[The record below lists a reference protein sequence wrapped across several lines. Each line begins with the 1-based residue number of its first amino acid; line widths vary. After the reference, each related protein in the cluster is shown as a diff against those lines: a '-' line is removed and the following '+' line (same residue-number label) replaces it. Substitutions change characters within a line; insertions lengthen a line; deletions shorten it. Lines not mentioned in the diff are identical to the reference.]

1 MSKGLKI
8 TLIVVGVL
16 AGAALLVGG
25 GIALGHTLFN
35 RWGDGRP
42 FGMMNRGRS
51 FQDDK
56 QDNRFGP
63 GMMGRNGAYKKEGSR
78 GGFGMGMMGRLDNN
92 FNGTPLT
99 VDETKQ
105 AIQSYL
111 TGLNNADLT
120 LKEVMVFNNNA
131 YGLIVEKSTGK
142 GALEVL
148 VDPLSKTVSP
158 EFGPNM
164 MWNQKYSPM
173 GAGGYRRGMMGAFG
187 ARGAT
192 QPSTANVVEMTVTST
207 QAIQYA
213 QEYLDKN
220 VAGTKAASDPM
231 AFYGYYTL
239 DYTKDGKPAGMMSVN
254 GYSGQVWLH
263 TWHGTFIEEWQA
275 Q

>member
-1 MSKGLKI
+1 MS
-8 TLIVVGVL
+8 
-16 AGAALLVGG
+16 
-25 GIALGHTLFN
+25 
-35 RWGDGRP
+35 
-42 FGMMNRGRS
+42 
-51 FQDDK
+51 
-56 QDNRFGP
+56 
-63 GMMGRNGAYKKEGSR
+63 
-78 GGFGMGMMGRLDNN
+78 MMGRLDNN
-92 FNGTPLT
+92 YSGTPLT

-111 TGLNNADLT
+111 TGLNNTDLT

-131 YGLIVEKSTGK
+131 YGLIIEKSTGK

-173 GAGGYRRGMMGAFG
+173 GAGGCGRGMMGATG
-187 ARGAT
+187 TCGAT
-192 QPSTANVVEMTVTST
+192 QPSTANAAEMTVASA
-207 QAIQYA
+207 QATQYA

-254 GYSGQVWLH
+254 GTSGQVWLH

>member
-25 GIALGHTLFN
+25 GIALGRTFLNH
-35 RWGDGRP
+35 RGDGRP

-51 FQDDK
+51 FQNDK
-56 QDNRFGP
+56 QDKRFGP
-63 GMMGRNGAYKKEGSR
+63 GMMGKDGTYSNEGAR
-78 GGFGMGMMGRLDNN
+78 GGFGMGMMGRLNN
-92 FNGTPLT
+92 NYSGTPLT

-105 AIQSYL
+105 VIQSYL

-173 GAGGYRRGMMGAFG
+173 GAGGCGRGMMGANG
-187 ARGAT
+187 ACGAV
-192 QPSTANVVEMTVTST
+192 QPSTTNAVELTVTPT
-207 QAIQYA
+207 QAIQVA

-254 GYSGQVWLH
+254 GTSGQVWLH

>member
-25 GIALGHTLFN
+25 GIALGHTVLN
-35 RWGDGRP
+35 RWGDDRP

-63 GMMGRNGAYKKEGSR
+63 GMMGRKGTYSNEGTR
-78 GGFGMGMMGRLDNN
+78 GGFGMGMMGRLNN
-92 FNGTPLT
+92 NYSGSPLT

-105 AIQSYL
+105 TIQSYL
-111 TGLNNADLT
+111 TGLNNTDLT
-120 LKEVMVFNNNA
+120 LQEVMVFNNNA
-131 YGLIVEKSTGK
+131 YGLIIEKSTGK

-148 VDPLSKTVSP
+148 VDPLSKAVTP

-173 GAGGYRRGMMGAFG
+173 GAGGCGRGMMGASSTC
-187 ARGAT
+187 GAT
-192 QPSTANVVEMTVTST
+192 QPPTANAAEMTVSST

-220 VAGTKAASDPM
+220 IAGTKAASDPM

-239 DYTKDGKPAGMMSVN
+239 DYTKDGKPAGMLSVN
-254 GYSGQVWLH
+254 GTSGQVWLH